1 MVNNRVQFKAS
12 LEAALGDSFTGDV
25 KMGRPE
31 GRVVLPLVTYE
42 QVTNVS
48 LGKWQERI
56 EYQVDVFDSTFAKCL
71 QYVFLIDDALTE
83 LGYVRTYESPDT
95 VAREEA
101 DLYHKVLNYYALVD
115 THNMNILG
123 GYYGE

>member
-1 MVNNRVQFKAS
+1 MVNNRVQFKET
-12 LEAALGDSFTGDV
+12 LEAVLGENFTGQV

-48 LGKWQERI
+48 YAKWQERI
-56 EYQVDVFDSTFAKCL
+56 EYQVDVFDSTFATCL
-71 QYVFLIDDALTE
+71 QYVLAIDDALTE

-95 VAREEA
+95 TSREET